1 MELVLEIPK
10 ASVDYLGLSN
20 EELVK
25 CFFFDFCQSNNRSI
39 LHIFDPKP
47 TYSLGGSQ
55 HI

>member
-10 ASVDYLGLSN
+10 ASVDYLCLSN
-20 EELVK
+20 EKLAM
-25 CFFFDFCQSNNRSI
+25 FFFDFCQSINWFR

-55 HI
+55 YI